1 MSFGIRYG
9 AVVAD
14 GYIENGSWINAGK
27 EIPVTDIDIFYIKY
41 SKYFEEYRLILLT
54 NNKRLEVP
62 LATKNVHNA
71 YKNFWQMAC
80 YLEDGFPD
88 MFVCVNNNC
97 CFNVSKVKSYDL
109 TEGDT
114 KLTAYFGC
122 RYHLDI
128 NPEFIKRVI
137 QTSRAYSNSAKTTK
151 NDITGKDNKML
162 ASSF

>member
-1 MSFGIRYG
+1 MGFGIRYG

-41 SKYFEEYRLILLT
+41 SKSYEEYRFILLS
-54 NNKRLEVP
+54 KGRRLEVP
-62 LATKNVHNA
+62 LATKNVHSA
-71 YKNFWQMAC
+71 YEHFWQMTH

-97 CFNVSKVKSYDL
+97 CFNLSKVKSYDL
-109 TEGDT
+109 SEGGT
-114 KLTAYFGC
+114 KLTANFDDC
-122 RYHLDI
+122 HIDI
-128 NPEFIKRVI
+128 NTQFIRRVI
-137 QTSRAYSNSAKTTK
+137 QTNRAYSNYAKTPK
-151 NDITGKDNKML
+151 NDITGNDGEIL